1 MKKYEDNAQLTHN
14 HYSNEKNKIFLF
26 KAQKNVRIFIFP
38 EYSSVEKIICSEKPY
53 AENVLRIYKV
63 ERGNSMLYK

>member
-1 MKKYEDNAQLTHN
+1 MKKYADNAQLT
-14 HYSNEKNKIFLF
+14 
-26 KAQKNVRIFIFP
+26 QKNVRIFIFP
-38 EYSSVEKIICSEKPY
+38 EYSSVKKIICSEKPY